1 MIKNKMV
8 KELYNFMLSLGFMAN
23 TSFQRVNFESYWSNE
38 INMPW
43 PMGGA
48 KPIHMLK
55 KWRLNI

>member
-1 MIKNKMV
+1 MV